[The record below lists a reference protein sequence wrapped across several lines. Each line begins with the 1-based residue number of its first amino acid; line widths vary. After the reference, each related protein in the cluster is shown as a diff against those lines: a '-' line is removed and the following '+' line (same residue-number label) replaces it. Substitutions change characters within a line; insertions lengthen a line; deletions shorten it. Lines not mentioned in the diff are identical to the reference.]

1 MDYLRILH
9 GSYNIIIALTFI
21 YQGWLGIKIRNE
33 RKAAGPRDLHVIR
46 RHRILGPT
54 LVLLSCLGY
63 LWGAVLVF
71 IGEGRIFEFPLHNIT
86 GAGIVI
92 LVIISFLTSR
102 RIKGL
107 DSQWRTPHFVLGIGI
122 LCVYIIQVFIGLDI
136 LF

>member
-9 GSYNIIIALTFI
+9 GSYNFIIALTFI

-33 RKAAGPRDLHVIR
+33 RKAAGSRDLHVIR
-46 RHRILGPT
+46 RHRNLGPV
-54 LVLLSCLGY
+54 LVLLCSLGY
-63 LWGAVLVF
+63 FGGAVLVY
-71 IGEGRIFEFPLHNIT
+71 IDKGRIFEFPLHNMT
-86 GAGIVI
+86 GAGIII

-107 DSQWRTPHFVLGIGI
+107 DSKWRTPHFVLGIGI
-122 LCVYIIQVFIGLDI
+122 LCVYLVQVFLGLDV